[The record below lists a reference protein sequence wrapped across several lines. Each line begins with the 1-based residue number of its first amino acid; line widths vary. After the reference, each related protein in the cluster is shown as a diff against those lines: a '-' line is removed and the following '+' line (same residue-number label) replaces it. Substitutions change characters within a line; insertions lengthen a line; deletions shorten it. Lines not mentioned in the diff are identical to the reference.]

1 MPSQNPIIK
10 QGLKSGHITRK
21 QYDKLPDKLL
31 VGIINKKKGGGPAKK
46 PMKKPCKGKHKC
58 K

>member
-31 VGIINKKKGGGPAKK
+31 VGIINKKKGGHAK
-46 PMKKPCKGKHKC
+46 KKPCKGKHKC